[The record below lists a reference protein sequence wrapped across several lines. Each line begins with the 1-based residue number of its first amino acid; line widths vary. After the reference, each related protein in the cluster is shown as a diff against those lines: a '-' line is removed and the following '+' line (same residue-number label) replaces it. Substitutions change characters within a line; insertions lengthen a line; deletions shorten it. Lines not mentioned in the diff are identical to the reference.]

1 MIRILIVDD
10 EKPICDLIDLNL
22 SAAGYHC
29 TAVQDGIAALE
40 KIENGRYDLILLDVM
55 LPGVD
60 GYDIMEYIR
69 PLKIPVIFITAR
81 YEVKDRVRG
90 LKLGADDYLVKPFDV
105 VELVARVEA
114 VLRRYHKAE
123 NILSAF
129 DVAVDVEARQVT
141 RAGVAVEL
149 TNKEFGLL
157 LLFIRNKNV
166 ALFRETLYENVWEGE
181 YSGDSR
187 TVDLH
192 VQRLRKKLGWEQCL
206 VTVYRVGRE
215 TGQAMDESRILRFA
229 FETAALNAPARY
241 DVLADRTIEEIG
253 RNLENGGSRLLR
265 ISDEDRQVI
274 YKSSGFE
281 GDDLLRNQT
290 EDGVNTWQVVRQGEH
305 YYVQTCRMA
314 NAMDRALYL
323 ETMRDVT
330 GVFRER
336 ALGFLVYRRV
346 TVHVHYARY
355 FFLADPADPAFDPGD
370 PADGRGRV

>member
-29 TAVQDGIAALE
+29 TAVQDGAEALE

-81 YEVKDRVRG
+81 YEVRDRVRG

-129 DVAVDVEARQVT
+129 DVVVDVEARQVT
-141 RAGVAVEL
+141 RAGVPVEL

-157 LLFIRNKNV
+157 LLFIRNQNV

-206 VTVYRVGRE
+206 VTVYRVGYR
-215 TGQAMDESRILRFA
+215 
-229 FETAALNAPARY
+229 
-241 DVLADRTIEEIG
+241 
-253 RNLENGGSRLLR
+253 LEVP
-265 ISDEDRQVI
+265 Q
-274 YKSSGFE
+274 
-281 GDDLLRNQT
+281 
-290 EDGVNTWQVVRQGEH
+290 
-305 YYVQTCRMA
+305 
-314 NAMDRALYL
+314 
-323 ETMRDVT
+323 
-330 GVFRER
+330 
-336 ALGFLVYRRV
+336 
-346 TVHVHYARY
+346 
-355 FFLADPADPAFDPGD
+355 
-370 PADGRGRV
+370 